1 MSGLPESRSG
11 FGLRRLWALLLTE
24 LVALAKW
31 GLPGRLQW
39 GIRES
44 GKGVR
49 SQIGGVRKRCQEP
62 NWWTSKVSLVDL
74 SVEALTP
81 VPVSSLRRE
90 PSSHFRTGNLV

>member
-11 FGLRRLWALLLTE
+11 FGLRRLWALLFAE

-31 GLPGRLQW
+31 G
-39 GIRES
+39 IR
-44 GKGVR
+44 VR
-49 SQIGGVRKRCQEP
+49 VRKRCQEP